1 MKRAVTR
8 KVPQRWSPE
17 TRLMAGALGG
27 TVIAI
32 ALVKRAPVIL
42 ALAAG
47 AVALIGRLGA
57 SR

>member
-1 MKRAVTR
+1 MTVR
-8 KVPQRWSPE
+8 KPPQRWSPE

-42 ALAAG
+42 LLATG
-47 AVALIGRLGA
+47 CMLLVGRLGA
-57 SR
+57 SK